1 MNNMKNDKKGED
13 AALEYLLKNGYAYRE
28 RNFRAARCE
37 IDLIVM
43 DCDTVVFVEV
53 KSRHGSSYG
62 LGREAVTFAKQKH
75 IIRAAELYL
84 IKAGLTD
91 SFARFDV
98 VEVDLDAMNI
108 VHFKD
113 AFRPD

>member
-1 MNNMKNDKKGED
+1 MISKYKGDYGEKLSARELIKKG
-13 AALEYLLKNGYAYRE
+13 YIIKE
-28 RNFRAARCE
+28 RNYHSRYGE
-37 IDLIVM
+37 IDIIAEKE
-43 DCDTVVFVEV
+43 DTVVFVEV

>member
-1 MNNMKNDKKGED
+1 M
-13 AALEYLLKNGYAYRE
+13 
-28 RNFRAARCE
+28 
-37 IDLIVM
+37 
-43 DCDTVVFVEV
+43 
-53 KSRHGSSYG
+53 
-62 LGREAVTFAKQKH
+62 
-75 IIRAAELYL
+75 